1 MDKGFIPIKRSLF
14 EHFLFKE
21 RRTFSRFE
29 AWLDLIQMASFT
41 DENMELIGG
50 KLIGR
55 NRGEVVASLRFLMQR
70 WNWSMHKVSD
80 YLELLRSQEMVVV
93 DKENGVTKILLVNFE
108 KHNTMSEKNS
118 KGDRKGNSKTRDGT
132 AFDGNQ
138 GAPTGTETASQKEQG
153 GSSEG
158 TNIKKDNKGNKEEG
172 SVGANAPVVEQSFTD
187 EEKQM
192 YDAFKAWIDK
202 YAPKVNQL
210 KEPLNIKQY
219 YKLREDFPGE
229 AGKALIQEV
238 LLAMHNK
245 KTLLKEYESA
255 NLTLRSWINLRKR
268 NGTIPSGGSSEIND
282 KLKAA
287 GKTKK

>member
-55 NRGEVVASLRFLMQR
+55 NRGEVIASLRFLMQR

-108 KHNTMSEKNS
+108 KHNVITEKSS
-118 KGDRKGNSKTRDGT
+118 KGDRKGDSKTRDST
-132 AFDGNQ
+132 AFNAIR
-138 GAPTGTETASQKEQG
+138 GAPVDTGMASPKEQR
-153 GSSEG
+153 GSSDG

-172 SVGANAPVVEQSFTD
+172 SVGAIAPAPAHPYSKD
-187 EEKQM
+187 EEDM
-192 YDAFKAWIDK
+192 FGAFKAWIDK

-210 KEPLNIKQY
+210 KEPLNIKQFF
-219 YKLREDFPGE
+219 KLRQDFPGE
-229 AGKALIQEV
+229 SGKMLIQEV
-238 LLAMHNK
+238 LLSMHNK
-245 KTLLKEYESA
+245 KTLLKDYESA

-268 NGTIPSGGSSEIND
+268 NGNIPSGGNSEVNA

-287 GKTKK
+287 GKNKK